1 MPWDTRR
8 IARAGLPRVPADRRG
23 RGTSRPRCRVLRGS
37 CVASRGAGASLL
49 GWILDDNT
57 RVEGDALEVNRAWW
71 DGAAAIHGDDP
82 IYDSDALIAGADWLG
97 EEEQMALTAS
107 VGSVDGL
114 DVIHVQCH
122 IGFDTI
128 SLARRGARVTG
139 LDFSPAALAKAQDL
153 ARRSG
158 VEATWVQA
166 DAARIPADLHGR
178 FDLAYATIGAISW
191 IEDLPDW
198 MHAVA
203 ATLRPGG
210 RLVLVEVHPLLTMVA
225 EREPRSHSTSP
236 TRSTDRTAS
245 PSQAPM
251 PTPVPNF
258 PRARPSTSPTVS
270 ARRSPPRSKLA
281 CGSTRSPNTWR
292 RANHLVRQSFRVKP
306 TAATGSASTDSPS
319 QSSSRCW
326 RPSSTADPATGSSS
340 PCADTRRGESRSPPW
355 PKLTSTLRHLRSRAR
370 RPISGHRSRSPR

>member
-1 MPWDTRR
+1 
-8 IARAGLPRVPADRRG
+8 
-23 RGTSRPRCRVLRGS
+23 
-37 CVASRGAGASLL
+37 
-49 GWILDDNT
+49 
-57 RVEGDALEVNRAWW
+57 VEGDALEINRAWW

-82 IYDSDALIAGADWLG
+82 IYDTDALIAGADWLG
-97 EEEQMALTAS
+97 EEEQTALAAS
-107 VGSVDGL
+107 VGSMDGL

-191 IEDLPDW
+191 IEDLPAW

-225 EREPRSHSTSP
+225 EREPFSLDFPYSFDGPHRFNEPGTYADPNAELASSETVNFAHSLGE
-236 TRSTDRTAS
+236 
-245 PSQAPM
+245 
-251 PTPVPNF
+251 
-258 PRARPSTSPTVS
+258 TV
-270 ARRSPPRSKLA
+270 
-281 CGSTRSPNTWR
+281 
-292 RANHLVRQSFRVKP
+292 
-306 TAATGSASTDSPS
+306 TAAIEAGLRIDSLTEHVEAS
-319 QSSSRCW
+319 
-326 RPSSTADPATGSSS
+326 
-340 PCADTRRGESRSPPW
+340 
-355 PKLTSTLRHLRSRAR
+355 K
-370 RPISGHRSRSPR
+370 SPRPPIVPREADGRYRLRLDGQPLPILFTLLATKLDG